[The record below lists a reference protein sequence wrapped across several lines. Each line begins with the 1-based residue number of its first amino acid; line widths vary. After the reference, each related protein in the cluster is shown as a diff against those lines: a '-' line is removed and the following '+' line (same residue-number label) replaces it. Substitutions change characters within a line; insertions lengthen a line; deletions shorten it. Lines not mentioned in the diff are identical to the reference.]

1 VSLQLL
7 VRLTHWTNT
16 VVFVALLVNGVA
28 ILFAHPRLYW
38 GESGA
43 LVSPAMIELRLTDDR
58 KH

>member
-1 VSLQLL
+1 
-7 VRLTHWTNT
+7 
-16 VVFVALLVNGVA
+16 VVFVALLVSGVA

-43 LVSPAMIELRLTDDR
+43 LGSTTLIELPLTDDR